1 MTRRKNSLFRSTD
14 QQMSLPDLTREDQ
27 SSKSLPSVS
36 GVSISM
42 IECHTALPTIDE
54 NNDQTGLPPALEAT
68 FEDDDSISTVSP
80 FSHGGRNNNDPSFA
94 SDTTD
99 MVAELQSFS
108 RPFSIVFHDE
118 DDDLSMSSINTEAMK
133 KIKDLRTKLEIQ
145 ENTKLELLHQ
155 LQNKITHDG
164 SMASMETRSM
174 LYMRAL
180 KKANNKL
187 REASSKTEL
196 EFMNDMDKM
205 EMSMR
210 GRDERIA
217 ELEEEVRVL
226 KFNQGEE
233 Q

>member
-1 MTRRKNSLFRSTD
+1 
-14 QQMSLPDLTREDQ
+14 MSFPDLTRGDQ
-27 SSKSLPSVS
+27 SSEILLSVS
-36 GVSISM
+36 GISVSM
-42 IECHTALPTIDE
+42 TECHTALPTIDE
-54 NNDQTGLPPALEAT
+54 NNDQTGVPPALEAT
-68 FEDDDSISTVSP
+68 FEDDDSLSTVSP
-80 FSHGGRNNNDPSFA
+80 FSHGGRNNNDLSFT

-108 RPFSIVFHDE
+108 RPFSIVFHDEDE